1 MFDELFPTG
10 WHLFATTV
18 ALGGIVLTVGIWIG
32 NVNVDRKSFKEFMNE
47 VKTELKSLGQSM
59 NEVKVE
65 LKSLGQAVKLVETEQ
80 KSLRKSLKEVKAEQR
95 SFGESLKEV
104 KAEQRSFGESLK
116 EVKAEQ
122 RSFGESLK
130 EVKAEQRSFGVS
142 LRKVEEKIIN
152 IPEHLTPPTVVEIKS
167 PIRLS
172 NFGRD
177 ISENLS
183 VDGWAA
189 DHATCLVDKAYEK
202 QEFEIF
208 EMCLEYVSNQFEND
222 VGFNKNFRK
231 GAYEVGTDVE
241 QVKKVYAVELRD
253 ALLALLDPQ
262 TLG

>member
-1 MFDELFPTG
+1 
-10 WHLFATTV
+10 
-18 ALGGIVLTVGIWIG
+18 
-32 NVNVDRKSFKEFMNE
+32 MNE

-80 KSLRKSLKEVKAEQR
+80 KSLRKSLKEVKAEQRSFGESLKEVKAEQR

>member
-1 MFDELFPTG
+1 M
-10 WHLFATTV
+10 
-18 ALGGIVLTVGIWIG
+18 
-32 NVNVDRKSFKEFMNE
+32 
-47 VKTELKSLGQSM
+47 
-59 NEVKVE
+59 
-65 LKSLGQAVKLVETEQ
+65 
-80 KSLRKSLKEVKAEQR
+80 
-95 SFGESLKEV
+95 
-104 KAEQRSFGESLK
+104 K

-152 IPEHLTPPTVVEIKS
+152 IPEQLPPPTIVEIKS

-183 VDGWAA
+183 VDRWAA
-189 DHATCLVDKAYEK
+189 DHATCLVDKASEK

-208 EMCLEYVSNQFEND
+208 EMCVEYVGNQFENN

-253 ALLALLDPQ
+253 ALLVLLDPK